1 MARGDRSTA
10 WGFGVTDS
18 GRGEVI
24 IVNVSG
30 AVVWATFTSGSPIEI
45 STRLWISIRRRRRGV
60 HHTINNSFV
69 CVGRGAGIIVTCSP
83 SLFPRYFK
91 LKRTR
96 EGPAFFDYS
105 LNSVHSLGG

>member
-18 GRGEVI
+18 GRGEVL
-24 IVNVSG
+24 IVNVS
-30 AVVWATFTSGSPIEI
+30 AVVWATFTSGSPVKN
-45 STRLWISIRRRRRGV
+45 STRPSIRIRRRRRGV
-60 HHTINNSFV
+60 HTINNSFV
-69 CVGRGAGIIVTCSP
+69 CVERGAGIIVTCSP

-96 EGPAFFDYS
+96 EEGPAFLLTLS
-105 LNSVHSLGG
+105 ILNVL